1 MRRTEYKKTVDMTK
15 EKITS
20 TKNTEYYNDKNNMT
34 TKKGVCEIMRKI
46 SIVVITINGVD
57 E

>member
-20 TKNTEYYNDKNNMT
+20 TKNTEYYKNKNNMT